1 MEFIER
7 SVGELAISI
16 RTGTTPTKN
25 NEKFFDG
32 EFLWVT
38 PSDLKGQMILKE
50 SESKVSKLALESNQ
64 AFLFPE
70 NTVLISTIGDI
81 AKVTINEIPVSSN
94 QQITGVTLKKELI
107 LPELF
112 FYWVKLNKRLLQFK
126 ANKAVISI
134 LTNKHLR
141 KIKVS
146 YPIKVTDQQKI
157 VSNLNSIQLLINQ
170 KLVLLDLLKQ
180 FQRSSYFEII
190 GDPILNNQ
198 NHEWKLLGN
207 DEYFYVT
214 SGSTPKFKSDI
225 LGDDIYWIKSGD
237 INNNIIT
244 SSTEKFDVSKVNKSN
259 LKIHPQNSILI
270 ALAGQGSTRGS
281 VGLLGMNASC
291 NQNCGV
297 IYPNHH
303 IRPIVI
309 FSQFRYSYSYLRNI
323 GKGEGRDIIS
333 LKDLKKMKILIPK
346 REVQNQYETLW
357 NTVELIIKSINQ
369 QLNCLKQVFES
380 YLHSSLSGIISLSEN
395 EAFEDLIDTFN
406 LEQIKEN
413 NRLSILIDWIEHNKF
428 SDSEK
433 YDVAFKHLLSLLD
446 EGTIEQKSIRGKIK
460 LMVSE

>member
-1 MEFIER
+1 MEFIKR
-7 SVGELAISI
+7 SVGELAITI
-16 RTGTTPTKN
+16 RTGTTPTKS

-32 EFLWVT
+32 DFFWVT

-50 SESKVSKLALESNQ
+50 SESKISKLALESNQ
-64 AFLFPE
+64 ASLFPE
-70 NTVLISTIGDI
+70 KTVLISTIGDI
-81 AKVTINEIPVSSN
+81 GKVTINEIPVASN
-94 QQITGVTLKKELI
+94 QQITGITLKKELI

-112 FYWVKLNKRLLQFK
+112 FYWVKLNKKLLQFK

-141 KIKVS
+141 NIKVS
-146 YPIKVTDQQKI
+146 YPRKITDQQQI
-157 VSNLNSIQLLINQ
+157 VSNLNSIQFLINQ
-170 KLVLLDLLKQ
+170 KLRLLDLLTQ

-198 NHEWKLLGN
+198 KHEWKFLGN

-244 SSTEKFDVSKVNKSN
+244 SSTEKFDASKVDKTN
-259 LKIHPQNSILI
+259 LKIHPQNSLLI
-270 ALAGQGSTRGS
+270 ALAGQGSTRGA

-303 IRPIVI
+303 IRPLII
-309 FSQFRYSYSYLRNI
+309 FSQFKYSYSYLRNI

-333 LKDLKKMKILIPK
+333 LKDLKKLKILIPES
-346 REVQNQYETLW
+346 EVQNRYETLW
-357 NTVELIIKSINQ
+357 NAVESIIKNISQ
-369 QLNCLKQVFES
+369 QLNCLRQVFES
-380 YLHSSLSGIISLSEN
+380 YLLSSLNGIISLSEN
-395 EAFEDLIDTFN
+395 EAFDDLINTFHV
-406 LEQIKEN
+406 EQIKEN
-413 NRLSILIDWIEHNKF
+413 NRLSILIDWIENNKF
-428 SDSEK
+428 SDIDK
-433 YDVAFKHLLSLLD
+433 YDVAFKHLLSLLE
-446 EGTIEQKSIRGKIK
+446 EGTVEQKSIRGKIR